1 MIRKTNAH
9 VALTPTADHSDYEGH
24 FVKLSSGSAALV
36 TSASDAVYGVIT
48 DGQPTTGQDS
58 IACSWGG
65 FVGFVDV
72 KLAASPGT
80 VNLGTL
86 LELTANGTVKAS
98 TGTAGTTLVAQALES
113 GSANELI
120 QAVLIRPVSVP
131 ASIDD
136 GAVTAAKL
144 GGAAVTG
151 SKLHA
156 DAITPW
162 LVTGAD
168 ASVTAQDLTAAGA
181 TAGLRILLAFDHTD
195 GGVLDKSIFTPGAD
209 KFVQASGN
217 YAADKILILTVPAS
231 A

>member
-1 MIRKTNAH
+1 MIRRTNAL
-9 VALTPTADHSDYEGH
+9 VALTPTADHSECEGY

-36 TSASDAVYGVIT
+36 SSASDAVYGVIL
-48 DGQPTTGQDS
+48 DGQPTTGFDS
-58 IACSWGG
+58 IACCWGG
-65 FVGFVDV
+65 AVGVVDI

-80 VNLGTL
+80 VNAGTL

-98 TGTAGTTLVAQALES
+98 TGTAGTILVAQALES

-144 GGAAVTG
+144 AGAAVTG
-151 SKLHA
+151 AKLHA

-168 ASVTAQDLTAAGA
+168 ASVTAQDLTATGA
-181 TAGLRILLAFDHTD
+181 VASLRILMAFDHTD
-195 GGVLDKSIFTPGAD
+195 GALLDKSIFTAGTD

-217 YAADKILILTVPAS
+217 YASDKILILTVPAS